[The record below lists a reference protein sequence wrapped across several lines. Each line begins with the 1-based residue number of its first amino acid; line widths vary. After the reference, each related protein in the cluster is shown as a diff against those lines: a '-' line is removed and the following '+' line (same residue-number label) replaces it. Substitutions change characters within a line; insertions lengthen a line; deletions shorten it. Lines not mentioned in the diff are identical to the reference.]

1 MGKTEPGHGLTR
13 RQGKVEIQMLDDIK
27 DPRRAPHTFKIAVT
41 GVAAAFQVTNPEEKE
56 HSSVDQAAWIS
67 NLEEALAKAIAQ
79 IILARKSE
87 SDSK

>member
-1 MGKTEPGHGLTR
+1 MGSGASERPPREELIKAARR
-13 RQGKVEIQMLDDIK
+13 RQ
-27 DPRRAPHTFKIAVT
+27 KIAVT